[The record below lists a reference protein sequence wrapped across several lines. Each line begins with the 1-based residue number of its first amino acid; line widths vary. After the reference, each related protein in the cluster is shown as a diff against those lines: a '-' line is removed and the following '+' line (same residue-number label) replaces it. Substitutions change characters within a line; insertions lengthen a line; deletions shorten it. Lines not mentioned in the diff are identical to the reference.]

1 MKVKLKLGTKINLIV
16 LAIILSLS
24 TIVGVVVFNEITKGV
39 KAFAIEK
46 AKGDMSL
53 AYRYIDNKYPGDW
66 QIKDNQLYKGTTVM
80 NENFEVV
87 DKIGDDTGD
96 TVTIFQ
102 GDTRIATNVMK
113 DGNRAIGTQVSPEVV
128 EKVLKSGEDFFRE
141 ANVAG
146 NMYQAAYMPIKNA
159 SGEIIGIFYVGAS
172 EKIIDSILS
181 SFLIKFITVL
191 VIMVVLSSVIVYW
204 FTRRIKKRLSTI
216 TNALQ
221 CAGNG
226 DFTTRVSDNAGD
238 ELSDLS
244 TSYNQMT
251 ENIKVMINEVIE
263 TSEQVAASSEELT
276 ASAEQTSQATETIT
290 ESIQQVANGAEHAT
304 ASVQESATALE
315 EVSKGVQSIA
325 ENASTISGV
334 SSQATQKAKEGEEL
348 VGQTVQQINAISLSV
363 NESGEVIKVLDNR
376 SKEIGNITKAISAI
390 AEQTNLLALNA
401 AIEAARA
408 GEHGKGFAVV
418 ADEVR
423 KLAEQSQ
430 QSSSQISSLIL
441 EIQQDMDRSNSSI
454 EQVTIDV
461 NIGLDIVQQTEGS
474 FKEILEFMERL
485 VVQINDMAATA
496 EEVSAS
502 TEEVAATVMGITQ
515 IATNTSSHSQNVAA
529 SAEEQLASME
539 EISASASSLS
549 NMSESLQ
556 ELIRKFKV

>member
-1 MKVKLKLGTKINLIV
+1 LKVKLKLGTKINLIV

-24 TIVGVVVFNEITKGV
+24 TIVGVVVFSEITKGV
-39 KAFAIEK
+39 KAFAVEK
-46 AKGDMSL
+46 AKGDLSL

-66 QIKDNQLYKGTTVM
+66 QIKDNLLYKGMTVM

-87 DKIGDDTGD
+87 DKIGEDTGD

-102 GDTRIATNVMK
+102 GDTRVATNVML

-128 EKVLKSGEDFFRE
+128 EKVLKSGEDFYGE

-146 NMYQAAYMPIKNA
+146 NMYQTAYMPIKNA
-159 SGEIIGIFYVGAS
+159 NAEVIGIFYVGAS
-172 EKIIDSILS
+172 EEIIDSILS
-181 SFLIKFITVL
+181 SFLIKFISVL
-191 VIMVVLSSVIVYW
+191 FIMVVLSSVIVYW

-216 TNALQ
+216 TTALQ

-226 DFTTRVSDNAGD
+226 DFTTRVNDNAGD
-238 ELSDLS
+238 ELSELS

-276 ASAEQTSQATETIT
+276 ASADQTSQATETIT

-304 ASVQESATALE
+304 ASVQESSTALE

-334 SSQATQKAKEGEEL
+334 SSQATQKAKEGEDL
-348 VGQTVQQINAISLSV
+348 VGRTVKQINAISLSA
-363 NESGEVIKVLDNR
+363 NESGEVIKVLDKR

-461 NIGLDIVQQTEGS
+461 NIGLDIVQQTEGN

-485 VVQINDMAATA
+485 VLQINDMAATA

-502 TEEVAATVMGITQ
+502 TEEVAATVVGITQ
-515 IATNTSSHSQNVAA
+515 IATNTSNHSQNVAA

>member
-46 AKGDMSL
+46 AKGDLSL

-66 QIKDNQLYKGTTVM
+66 KIEDNLLYKGTTVM

-128 EKVLKSGEDFFRE
+128 EKVLKSGEDFYGE
-141 ANVAG
+141 AYVAG
-146 NMYQAAYMPIKNA
+146 NMYQTAYMPIKNA
-159 SGEIIGIFYVGAS
+159 SDEIIGIFYVGAS

-181 SFLIKFITVL
+181 SFLIKFISVL

-221 CAGNG
+221 CAGSG